1 VKRTGID
8 CNKDIRTPLAHRRKN
23 LTPCCE
29 NFRKEGEDASDSDC
43 PKPAGVD
50 KDIHTGGL
58 HRGSAHPPDLNIR
71 EPSH

>member
-8 CNKDIRTPLAHRRKN
+8 SNKDIRTPLAHRRKN

-43 PKPAGVD
+43 PKPAGVN
-50 KDIHTGGL
+50 KDINTGG
-58 HRGSAHPPDLNIR
+58 
-71 EPSH
+71 